1 MAGKSGTITERLSRS
16 AGFYA
21 AGAIICWST
30 VATAFKWA
38 LTCFTPAFLLFIST
52 TSAIAALSLLL
63 MAAGQRGVLFSIPRN
78 VWYRAAFLGLIN
90 PFLYYL
96 ILFEAY
102 SLLPAQVAQALNMVW
117 PLLLVLLSI
126 PVLGQKIRW
135 LNIAAML
142 VSFTGALFVAM
153 QGSPKTLFDGTFH
166 ITNPWGIALAL
177 GSSLL
182 WAVYFLLN
190 MKNKVSGPAGL
201 LMNFLF
207 AWVYIAA
214 YLLVRFLL
222 QKKGIHVAAGASTP
236 FFTSGFSMRSLLSA
250 VYVGVFEMAVPFVIW
265 LKALKLAKNTAVV
278 SSLIYIFPFL
288 SLLLIHYV
296 LGEPVFPSTL
306 TGLVLI
312 IAGVL
317 LSQFSDSAK
326 TYTFTRQ

>member
-1 MAGKSGTITERLSRS
+1 MAGKSGRITKRLSRS

-38 LTCFTPAFLLFIST
+38 LACFTPASLLFVAT
-52 TSAIAALSLLL
+52 TSAIATLSLLL
-63 MAAGQRGVLFSIPRN
+63 LATGQRGVLLSVPRN
-78 VWYRAAFLGLIN
+78 AWYRAAFLGLIN

-96 ILFEAY
+96 ILFKAY

-126 PVLGQKIRW
+126 PILGQKIKW
-135 LNIAAML
+135 LNIVALL
-142 VSFTGALFVAM
+142 VSFIGALFVAM
-153 QGSPKTLFDGTFH
+153 QGSPGSLFDGTLH
-166 ITNPWGIALAL
+166 IKNPWGIALAL

-207 AWVYIAA
+207 AWIYITV
-214 YLLVRFLL
+214 YLLVQFLL
-222 QKKGIHVAAGASTP
+222 TKKGVLVAEGTATLFPASAYTL
-236 FFTSGFSMRSLLSA
+236 RSFLSA
-250 VYVGVFEMAVPFVIW
+250 IYIGIFEMAVPFVIW
-265 LKALKLAKNTAVV
+265 LKALTLAKNTAAV

-306 TGLVLI
+306 IGLVLI
-312 IAGVL
+312 VAGVL
-317 LSQFSDSAK
+317 LSRFSDSTK
-326 TYTFTRQ
+326 SRTFTR